1 MVEPTMMMVT
11 GHPRYRFKH
20 SLLALTASAIG
31 LIPVASHSAGL
42 LSGHFDGTAFD
53 SEFYNPPFG
62 NFDNSPIPGSFLIDL
77 SGCAAGPEP
86 VPFPG
91 ACLASEASFLTAE
104 VPGQSSTFGQP
115 QTLVEVSNT
124 PDTQRLSIIF
134 GFTNPYSG
142 ARLEL
147 VGGANAFIT
156 GTDFSSLHPG
166 TIDLAGSTL
175 TLMGGRSYRA
185 SVALSSFT
193 FDQSG
198 AAVPDAPTWALL
210 LTGLTM
216 IGVTTRLRHR
226 KAAPALA

>member
-1 MVEPTMMMVT
+1 MMKDT
-11 GHPRYRFKH
+11 GRPGDRFKH
-20 SLLALTASAIG
+20 GLLALLASAIG
-31 LIPVASHSAGL
+31 LVPVAGHSAGV
-42 LSGHFDGTAFD
+42 LSGHFNGTAFD
-53 SEFYNPPFG
+53 SEFYVPPFG
-62 NFDNSPIPGSFLIDL
+62 DFDNSRIPGSFLIDL
-77 SGCAAGPEP
+77 SGCVAGPEP

-91 ACLASEASFLTAE
+91 ACLASEASFLTA
-104 VPGQSSTFGQP
+104 VIPGQSSTYGQP

-147 VGGANAFIT
+147 VGGTNAFII

-166 TIDLAGSTL
+166 TVDLAGSTL
-175 TLMGGRSYRA
+175 TLMGGRTYRA
-185 SVALSSFT
+185 RVALSSFT

-210 LTGLTM
+210 LAGFTM
-216 IGVTTRLRHR
+216 IGVAGRVGQRRSTPTLE
-226 KAAPALA
+226 